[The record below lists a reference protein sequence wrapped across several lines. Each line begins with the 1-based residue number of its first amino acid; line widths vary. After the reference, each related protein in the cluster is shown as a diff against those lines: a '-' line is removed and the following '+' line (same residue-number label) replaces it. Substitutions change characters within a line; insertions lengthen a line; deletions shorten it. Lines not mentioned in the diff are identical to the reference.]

1 MPENL
6 MPENLMPENSMPENS
21 RRTVP
26 QKPVQCVVGS
36 HSACLQQSEG
46 VIEKSIEKTLNGL

>member
-1 MPENL
+1 MPENS
-6 MPENLMPENSMPENS
+6 MPENLMPENS

-26 QKPVQCVVGS
+26 KKPVQCVVGS

-46 VIEKSIEKTLNGL
+46 VIEKSIAKTLGGL